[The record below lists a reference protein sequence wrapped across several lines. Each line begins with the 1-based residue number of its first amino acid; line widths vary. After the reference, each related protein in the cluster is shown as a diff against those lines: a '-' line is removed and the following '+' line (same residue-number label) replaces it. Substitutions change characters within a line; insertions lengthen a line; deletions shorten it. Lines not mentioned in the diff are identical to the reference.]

1 MDSWRVSF
9 VTQRVLKYV
18 QRWCCALL
26 MLLTVGCKATEN
38 LHAPILPSNDRVWQA
53 SLAVLPEVEWVGD
66 EIRIRNVRN
75 CHYLN
80 ENLYVV
86 QHDDRSYRLSD
97 LRTVDFIVVPFKES
111 AELAH
116 TMVSFGF
123 ADGQY
128 LGISVEARLEQ
139 GESYSPLHGA
149 LHQFELMYVVAD
161 ERDLIPLR
169 TEHRDVDVHIYPT
182 KVTPQQAQELFTH
195 MLARVNKLAKEPEF
209 YDLFTNNCTTNLVHH
224 VNAIR
229 PGRIPPSLAAVL
241 LTGRSDRLA
250 YDLGIIDTSKS
261 FEETRVAARVNALAH
276 QFRDAADFSQRIRR

>member
-1 MDSWRVSF
+1 
-9 VTQRVLKYV
+9 
-18 QRWCCALL
+18 
-26 MLLTVGCKATEN
+26 MLLAVGCKATSN
-38 LHAPILPSNDRVWQA
+38 VHAPIFPSNDRDWQA
-53 SLAVLPEVEWVGD
+53 SLAVLPEVERTGD
-66 EIRIRNVRN
+66 DLLIHNVRN

-86 QHDDRSYRLSD
+86 QYDDRHYHLSD
-97 LRTVDFIVVPFKES
+97 VRTVDFIVVPFKES
-111 AELAH
+111 EELAH

-123 ADGQY
+123 ADGRY

-139 GESYSPLHGA
+139 GETYSPMKGA

-169 TEHRDVDVHIYPT
+169 TEHRDVDVYIYPT
-182 KVTPQQAQELFTH
+182 KVTPQQAQQLLMH
-195 MLARVNKLAKEPEF
+195 MLARVNKLTKEPEF
-209 YDLFTNNCTTNLVHH
+209 YDLFTNNCTTNLVNH

-250 YDLGIIDTSKS
+250 YDLGLIDTTKG
-261 FEETRVAARVNALAH
+261 FEETRAAARVNALAH
-276 QFRDAADFSQRIRR
+276 KFRDDPSFSLLIRR